1 MKAGIWKIEHND
13 PNIDIA
19 EEIKLEKDGVVKFT
33 YSSMKTGSF
42 KHSYIIVRNDML
54 GHLKYL
60 LNVKISEQPE
70 SILDYGPVILG
81 RQA

>member
-1 MKAGIWKIEHND
+1 MKAGVWKIEHND
-13 PNIDIA
+13 PNIDIP
-19 EEIKLEKDGVVKFT
+19 EEIKLEKDGVVKFS
-33 YSSMKTGSF
+33 YSSMKTGTF
-42 KHSYIIVRNDML
+42 KHSYIIVRNDIV

-70 SILDYGPVILG
+70 SVLGYGQVILG